1 MAFERKGGRCG
12 VSDLAIARLFRSA
25 RLLRSARL
33 FRSWRLFRSAVV
45 PQRAVVP
52 QLAVV
57 PQRGCSAA
65 RGCSA
70 VGGCS
75 AVCGCSAVRG
85 CSAALLFLADHRKRF
100 VPCSPLKPRH
110 GQMKTEEKERRKNK
124 EDRKRHVEQV
134 TNARRHA
141 ALRRLP
147 SSGPYYATLLRGLL
161 SVP

>member
-1 MAFERKGGRCG
+1 MALLPLTTSEASFTSWNVGASSSEETVTMAFERKGGRCG

-45 PQRAVVP
+45 PQR
-52 QLAVV
+52 
-57 PQRGCSAA
+57 GCSAA

-85 CSAALLFLADHRKRF
+85 CSAALLFLADHR
-100 VPCSPLKPRH
+100 
-110 GQMKTEEKERRKNK
+110 
-124 EDRKRHVEQV
+124 
-134 TNARRHA
+134 
-141 ALRRLP
+141 
-147 SSGPYYATLLRGLL
+147 
-161 SVP
+161 

>member
-45 PQRAVVP
+45 PQR
-52 QLAVV
+52 
-57 PQRGCSAA
+57 GCSAA

-85 CSAALLFLADHRKRF
+85 CSAALLFLADHRKRL